1 MPGTPLREL
10 LEEAGSCCLA
20 PGFLLPPTFW
30 IQAGERAAGGVEG
43 GLRSPGFSLRSYLG
57 LGLMSARLAVLGG
70 EEGKPGE
77 WGAVFRA
84 LPASRT
90 QEPQR
95 APPQTLL
102 VGP

>member
-1 MPGTPLREL
+1 M
-10 LEEAGSCCLA
+10 
-20 PGFLLPPTFW
+20 
-30 IQAGERAAGGVEG
+30 
-43 GLRSPGFSLRSYLG
+43 
-57 LGLMSARLAVLGG
+57 MSARLAVLGG

-90 QEPQR
+90 REPQR
-95 APPQTLL
+95 VPPQPSL